1 MRFPK
6 SSLMSG
12 LRLLAALFPLL
23 PLAARCLV
31 SGAEPLSPAA
41 VAGSV
46 VFTVG
51 LCAIPVLL
59 RFPRLVGAAW
69 HLVFNTLAAVVL
81 LSVLTT
87 KGFPNLATCL
97 AVLKTDASEASHMLW
112 ATRFLVGAAVG
123 AWLMQLPGCISLAR
137 RAPNL
142 AIGTSRWRILGL
154 LPLTVPMVAAPVA
167 QMYPAEMVDLFLKV
181 HQFRQAGDRVNQA
194 YPLKVQPRSGRDT
207 AQSAELVVFVI
218 GESSQADYW
227 QLYGYP
233 DASTPEMVRRR
244 DAGEL
249 VVFKRHMATAGA
261 TRLAV
266 PTLLSPF
273 SDLLPPAEGYRP
285 SLVTLMGKAGYDTA
299 WLSVQGLMPQA
310 AEAQQTLFTSDAEV
324 LGDTGQYDDRLL
336 GQAANWTRQHS
347 ARPGFLVLHTAGSHL
362 PYEARYPA
370 TAARWHDHEG
380 KSFPASQTVG
390 NYLNT
395 VLYTDTFLNSLMT
408 QLSRENRPVL
418 LVYLSDHGEANMKG
432 LSRDQ
437 VKLEMVMHVPFL
449 VWGNAQ
455 WRQAHRNEWTAAQWA
470 ASTEGVS
477 NHLNV
482 VPTLTSMLKL
492 DYDGKP
498 FERDLLSPSFK
509 PWNRTPLV
517 RVQTMEVMEVAPAK

>member
-1 MRFPK
+1 
-6 SSLMSG
+6 
-12 LRLLAALFPLL
+12 LA
-23 PLAARCLV
+23 
-31 SGAEPLSPAA
+31 
-41 VAGSV
+41 
-46 VFTVG
+46 
-51 LCAIPVLL
+51 
-59 RFPRLVGAAW
+59 GAAW
-69 HLVFNTLAAVVL
+69 HLVLNTIAAFVL

-87 KGFPNLATCL
+87 HGFPNLATCL
-97 AVLKTDASEASHMLW
+97 AVLKTDAGEASHMLW
-112 ATRFLVGAAVG
+112 ATRHLVAAAAC
-123 AWLMQLPGCISLAR
+123 AWLVQLIGCISLAR

-142 AIGTSRWRILGL
+142 AISASRWRILGL

-167 QMYPAEMVDLFLKV
+167 QMYPAQMFDLFLKV
-181 HQFRQAGDRVNQA
+181 HQYRQAGDRVNQA
-194 YPLKVQPRSGRDT
+194 YPLKVQPRAGRDT

-233 DASTPEMVRRR
+233 EASTPAMVKRNN
-244 DAGEL
+244 AGEL

-266 PTLLSPF
+266 PSLLSPF
-273 SDLLPPAEGYRP
+273 ADLLPPPDGYRP

-299 WLSVQGLMPQA
+299 WLSVQGLLPQA

-324 LGDTGQYDDRLL
+324 LGDIGKYDDRLL
-336 GQAANWTRQHS
+336 SQAAEWTRQHS
-347 ARPGFLVLHTAGSHL
+347 TRPGFLVLHTAGSHL

-370 TAARWHDHEG
+370 TAARWHDHVG
-380 KSFPASQTVG
+380 KSFPMSQTVG

-455 WRQAHRNEWTAAQWA
+455 WRQAHQNEWAAAQVA
-470 ASTEGVS
+470 AATGNVS

-482 VPTLTSMLKL
+482 VPSLTSMLQL

-498 FERDLLSPSFK
+498 FKKDLLSPSFM
-509 PWNRTPLV
+509 PWKRTPLV
-517 RVQTMEVMEVAPAK
+517 RAQTMEVLVVEPPK